1 MYCIKPD
8 LMFVLDV
15 PLQVYFLSEC
25 LATLVAMV
33 LSHVQVNVLVPLQ
46 VAAGGSNIVTI
57 VTIFTLVSLL
67 TCNSSIL

>member
-33 LSHVQVNVLVPLQ
+33 LSHVQVNVLVTLQ
-46 VAAGGSNIVTI
+46 VAAGGSNI